1 MARRDIFTDAD
12 IRQIEAHGLTAGEA
26 LRQLDIFKNPA
37 PYLKLVRPCTK
48 GDGIRVIEEEMI
60 QELIARYENQMPER
74 RCLKFVPASGAAS
87 RMFKALLG
95 ELNKGKDILRES
107 VENKA
112 RTGQQDRQELLKFIN
127 NTRRFAFFQDLK
139 SVLSNRGLQIDILIE
154 EGRFT
159 DVIRFLLAENGLN
172 YANLPKGLLKFHEY
186 VDGSRTAFEEH
197 LVEAVSYVA
206 DQEGPCH
213 LHFAVSPEHM
223 EKFRALLKK
232 IKPAY
237 EKKYPVVFKVDFSV
251 QKQSTDTIAV
261 DPDNNPFRDEKGRL
275 LFRPGGH
282 GSLIENVND
291 LDVDIIFLKNIDNVV
306 PDRLKSETFKWKK
319 ILGGYLITLQTE
331 IHGYLE
337 NLSSGDADESL
348 LAEAMTFMNDE
359 LCYQVPDAVA
369 IASFEEKKAF
379 LMERLN
385 RPIRICGMVRN
396 EGEPGGG
403 PFWVQDETGEVSLQ
417 IVETAQIDPDS
428 REQQDILE
436 SSTHFNSVDLVC
448 GVRDWQGRPI
458 DLRNYIDEKAV
469 FISQKSKDGKGLKA
483 LEHPGLWNGAM
494 GRWITI
500 FVEVPIITFNPVKAV
515 NDLLRKEHQPG

>member
-1 MARRDIFTDAD
+1 M
-12 IRQIEAHGLTAGEA
+12 
-26 LRQLDIFKNPA
+26 
-37 PYLKLVRPCTK
+37 
-48 GDGIRVIEEEMI
+48 
-60 QELIARYENQMPER
+60 
-74 RCLKFVPASGAAS
+74 
-87 RMFKALLG
+87 
-95 ELNKGKDILRES
+95 
-107 VENKA
+107 
-112 RTGQQDRQELLKFIN
+112 
-127 NTRRFAFFQDLK
+127 
-139 SVLSNRGLQIDILIE
+139 
-154 EGRFT
+154 
-159 DVIRFLLAENGLN
+159 
-172 YANLPKGLLKFHEY
+172 
-186 VDGSRTAFEEH
+186 
-197 LVEAVSYVA
+197 
-206 DQEGPCH
+206 
-213 LHFAVSPEHM
+213 
-223 EKFRALLKK
+223 
-232 IKPAY
+232 
-237 EKKYPVVFKVDFSV
+237 
-251 QKQSTDTIAV
+251 
-261 DPDNNPFRDEKGRL
+261 
-275 LFRPGGH
+275 
-282 GSLIENVND
+282 IENVND
-291 LDVDIIFLKNIDNVV
+291 LEVDIIFLKNIDNVV

-359 LCYQVPDAVA
+359 LCCQVPHAVA

-403 PFWVQDETGEVSLQ
+403 PFWVQEETGEVSLQ

-436 SSTHFNSVDLVC
+436 SSTHFNPVDLVC

-458 DLRNYIDEKAV
+458 DLRSYIDEKAV
-469 FISQKSKDGKGLKA
+469 FISQKSKEGKDLKA

-500 FVEVPIITFNPVKAV
+500 FVEVPIITFNPVKTV